1 MTHIL
6 LPDTVFADRRLVF
19 YLAMEE
25 FVAEHLDE
33 LIPADEEGA
42 FFLWQ
47 SRPTVIIGKH
57 QDVEAEVNLPWC
69 REHGVDVC
77 RRKSGGGCVYSD
89 SGNQMI
95 SCILRDTN
103 AQRAFGY
110 YLERLV
116 DNLSALGLPA
126 VTSTHNDV
134 MIGDRKVSGNASF
147 ARPTATIVHGTL
159 LWKSNMDDLSAA
171 ITPSEAKLAKHA
183 VQSVRQRVT
192 NLWDMGIRDLSALQ
206 QHLISRFSQPSGR
219 TVTLTEADVRVIEQ
233 IETTYVL

>member
-6 LPDTVFADRRLVF
+6 LPDTVSADRRLVF

-147 ARPTATIVHGTL
+147 ARPTATI
-159 LWKSNMDDLSAA
+159 
-171 ITPSEAKLAKHA
+171 HA

>member
-1 MTHIL
+1 
-6 LPDTVFADRRLVF
+6 
-19 YLAMEE
+19 
-25 FVAEHLDE
+25 
-33 LIPADEEGA
+33 
-42 FFLWQ
+42 
-47 SRPTVIIGKH
+47 
-57 QDVEAEVNLPWC
+57 
-69 REHGVDVC
+69 
-77 RRKSGGGCVYSD
+77 
-89 SGNQMI
+89 MI

-126 VTSTHNDV
+126 VTSTNNDV

>member
-1 MTHIL
+1 
-6 LPDTVFADRRLVF
+6 
-19 YLAMEE
+19 
-25 FVAEHLDE
+25 
-33 LIPADEEGA
+33 
-42 FFLWQ
+42 
-47 SRPTVIIGKH
+47 
-57 QDVEAEVNLPWC
+57 
-69 REHGVDVC
+69 VDVC

-159 LWKSNMDDLSAA
+159 LWKSNMDDLTAA